1 MTGRAGPGNFVAV
14 TTLTARLKALMFRR
28 PVAAT
33 RTGEPPLAR
42 WRTAVGLAAMLSLA
56 STSCGLTVT
65 RLNSA
70 QKKPNNVWVFFTVE
84 KGDEPVSGLQA
95 QDFQIYEDNELVSI
109 YESKQVIQNPEVAA
123 VMYTM
128 LLLDVSGSITES
140 GSADALVD
148 AATLF
153 TDRVG
158 KSQKVG
164 VYTFDGDKEIRQVV
178 PFTEAQ
184 GSAQGGLESLRTYKP
199 KDPST
204 NLHGGVM
211 EGVKELKKQL
221 DKEKKPLKF
230 GTLVVFSD
238 GTDRAARFSR
248 QDMKDE
254 LARVEYTDYEMYAIG
269 VGAEIKKAELGDIGR
284 DGTEL
289 ATDQAQV
296 KTAFERVADRIERHM
311 KRFYLLSYCTPARKG
326 KHTVRIT
333 ANSKDPKGSGSLEW
347 DFNADGF
354 GPPPD
359 CDPNAPPSFPLRTNG
374 QPVPGTEG
382 ESGGG
387 ASVKVK
393 ATASAE
399 AK

>member
-1 MTGRAGPGNFVAV
+1 MTN
-14 TTLTARLKALMFRR
+14 LSSKLKALLRR
-28 PVAAT
+28 
-33 RTGEPPLAR
+33 PLAR
-42 WRTAVGLAAMLSLA
+42 ARLAVALTASLSLA
-56 STSCGLTVT
+56 GCALTVT

-84 KGDEPVSGLQA
+84 KGDEPVAGLQA
-95 QDFQIYEDNELVSI
+95 QDFQIYEDNELVSV

-140 GSADALVD
+140 GSTDSLVD
-148 AATLF
+148 AAELF

-158 KSQKVG
+158 KTQKVG
-164 VYTFDGDKEIRQVV
+164 VYAFDGEKDIKSVV
-178 PFTEAQ
+178 PFTESEGA
-184 GSAQGGLESLRTYKP
+184 AVGGLEGLRSYKA

-204 NLHGGVM
+204 NLHGAVI
-211 EGVKELKKQL
+211 EGLKELKKQL

-248 QDMKDE
+248 DEMKSEINKD
-254 LARVEYTDYEMYAIG
+254 VYDDYEMYAIG
-269 VGAEIKKAELGDIGR
+269 VGAEIKKAGLEDIGT

-289 ATDQAQV
+289 ATEQAEV
-296 KTAFERVADRIERHM
+296 KTAFERVAERIEKHT

-326 KHTVRIT
+326 KHEVRIT
-333 ANSKDPKGSGSLEW
+333 ANSKKDPKGKGSLEW
-347 DFNADGF
+347 EFNADGF

-359 CDPNAPPSFPLRTNG
+359 CDPNAPPSFPLKTNG
-374 QPVPGTEG
+374 QPVEG
-382 ESGGG
+382 GDSGGSGG

-393 ATASAE
+393 ASASAE
-399 AK
+399 VK

>member
-1 MTGRAGPGNFVAV
+1 MTIDRSSM
-14 TTLTARLKALMFRR
+14 LKALLRPLISWPRR
-28 PVAAT
+28 ARLAVA
-33 RTGEPPLAR
+33 L
-42 WRTAVGLAAMLSLA
+42 TAAVSLA
-56 STSCGLTVT
+56 GCALTVT

-84 KGDEPVSGLQA
+84 KGDEPVAGLVA
-95 QDFQIYEDNELVSI
+95 EDFQIYEDDELVSV

-128 LLLDVSGSITES
+128 LLLDVSGSVTES
-140 GSADALVD
+140 GSTDSLVD

-158 KSQKVG
+158 KTQKVG
-164 VYTFDGDKEIRQVV
+164 VYAFDGEKEIKSVV
-178 PFTEAQ
+178 PFTESEGA
-184 GSAQGGLESLRTYKP
+184 AVGGLEGLRSYKA

-204 NLHGGVM
+204 NLHGAVI
-211 EGVKELKKQL
+211 EGLKELKKQL

-248 QDMKDE
+248 DEMKGEINKDVY
-254 LARVEYTDYEMYAIG
+254 ADYEMYAIG
-269 VGAEIKKAELGDIGR
+269 VGAEIKKAGLEDIGT

-289 ATDQAQV
+289 ATEQAEV
-296 KTAFERVADRIERHM
+296 KTAFERVAERIEKHT

-326 KHTVRIT
+326 KHEVRIV
-333 ANSKDPKGSGSLEW
+333 ANSKKDPKGKGSLEW

-359 CDPNAPPSFPLRTNG
+359 CDPNAPPSFPLKTNG
-374 QPVPGTEG
+374 QPVEG
-382 ESGGG
+382 GDSGGGGG

-393 ATASAE
+393 ASASAE